1 VTLTK
6 LPRNGLATAAIEK
19 QPIMDLFA
27 RIANPELFE
36 EGFVKTPRSNYGSAT
51 ATSAKTVRI
60 EPSRGAPMIQYVC
73 ETCSAVKEPEETWIV
88 GVAAEAVGAVS
99 ARREINI
106 QSAWNRTTAVHP
118 FAVHFCSV
126 QCKDD
131 YMARLFAPEAPI
143 EEVTVERARALPTEV
158 VVERVVPETKR
169 VVSKTRKTPIKRAA

>member
-1 VTLTK
+1 
-6 LPRNGLATAAIEK
+6 
-19 QPIMDLFA
+19 
-27 RIANPELFE
+27 
-36 EGFVKTPRSNYGSAT
+36 
-51 ATSAKTVRI
+51 
-60 EPSRGAPMIQYVC
+60 MIQYVC
-73 ETCSAVKEPEETWIV
+73 ETCSAVKEPGETWIV
-88 GVAAEAVGAVS
+88 GIAAEAVGAVS

-143 EEVTVERARALPTEV
+143 KEVTVERAVPTEV

-169 VVSKTRKTPIKRAA
+169 VVTKMRKTRHIQRPA